1 MKTNPEI
8 IITNDSF
15 KPEKSPVFIS
25 GNDETYIKK
34 VEEFFIQKYI
44 ENGFSNFNKLEKI
57 NDYKESSSLFDEKLV
72 NILYS
77 VGDVGENEINLLT
90 ENDGFL
96 IISAKTNPKDKKLKK
111 TFKDKNEYLLV
122 ECYKLNR
129 QSKSKILNNFFD
141 KKEIKLKKEIYWYLL
156 ENLDDRYAFL
166 SQELEKIFLAGSKIN
181 DINFLKKILVSS
193 GSEDMQKIFFNIYE
207 KNDKLLKIYNSCIF
221 SSPNLYTYIAR
232 LKFFINIINESGNSA
247 DALSKFPRYLFAEK
261 DIFLKIYKSINLNK
275 KILINKLLFKAEKL
289 TRIYP
294 EHYHSIG
301 LRLTFNLKKIITS

>member
-8 IITNDSF
+8 IITNDCF
-15 KPEKSPVFIS
+15 KLERFPVFIS

-34 VEEFFIQKYI
+34 VEEFFIQKCI
-44 ENGFSNFNKLEKI
+44 ENGFSSFNKLEKI

-77 VGDVGENEINLLT
+77 TGNVGEEEISLLNENG
-90 ENDGFL
+90 GFL

-111 TFKDKNEYLLV
+111 IFKDKSEYLLV

-141 KKEIKLKKEIYWYLL
+141 KKEIKLEKEIYWYLL

-166 SQELEKIFLAGSKIN
+166 SEELEKVYLSGSGLG
-181 DINFLKKILVSS
+181 DINFLKKLLVSN
-193 GSEDMQKIFFNIYE
+193 GGEDMQKIFFSIYE

-232 LKFFINIINESGNSA
+232 LKFFINIINESNNSVE
-247 DALSKFPRYLFAEK
+247 ALSKFPRYLFAEK
-261 DIFLKIYKSINLNK
+261 DIFLKIYKSINLSK
-275 KILINKLLFKAEKL
+275 KILINRLLFKTEKL

>member
-1 MKTNPEI
+1 MKTSPEI
-8 IITNDSF
+8 IITNDDF
-15 KPEKSPVFIS
+15 KPGRCPVFIT

-34 VEEFFIQKYI
+34 IEEFFIQKYI

-72 NILYS
+72 NILYG
-77 VGDVGENEINLLT
+77 VANIGEHEIDLMT
-90 ENDGFL
+90 ENGDFL

-111 TFKDKNEYLLV
+111 IFKDKGEYLLV

-141 KKEIKLKKEIYWYLL
+141 KKEIKLEKEIYWYLL

-166 SQELEKIFLAGSKIN
+166 SEELEKVYLSGSGLG
-181 DINFLKKILVSS
+181 DINFLKKLLVSN
-193 GSEDMQKIFFNIYE
+193 GGEDMQKIFFSIYE
-207 KNDKLLKIYNSCIF
+207 KNDKLLNIYNSCIF

-232 LKFFINIINESGNSA
+232 LKFFVNIINESNNSA

-289 TRIYP
+289 TRVYP

>member
-1 MKTNPEI
+1 MKTSPEI
-8 IITNDSF
+8 IITNDDF
-15 KPEKSPVFIS
+15 KPGRCPVFIT

-72 NILYS
+72 NILYG
-77 VGDVGENEINLLT
+77 VANIGEHEIDLMT
-90 ENDGFL
+90 ENGDFL

-111 TFKDKNEYLLV
+111 IFKDKGEYLLV

-141 KKEIKLKKEIYWYLL
+141 KKEIKLEKEIYWYLL

-166 SQELEKIFLAGSKIN
+166 SEELEKVYLSGSGLG
-181 DINFLKKILVSS
+181 DINFLKKLLVSN
-193 GSEDMQKIFFNIYE
+193 GGEDMQKIFFSIYE

-232 LKFFINIINESGNSA
+232 LKFFINIINESNNSVE
-247 DALSKFPRYLFAEK
+247 ALSKFPRYLFAEK
-261 DIFLKIYKSINLNK
+261 DIFLKIYKSINLSK
-275 KILINKLLFKAEKL
+275 KILINRLLFKTEKL

>member
-1 MKTNPEI
+1 LKTSPEI
-8 IITNDSF
+8 IITNDDF
-15 KPEKSPVFIS
+15 KPGRCPVFIT

-72 NILYS
+72 NILYG
-77 VGDVGENEINLLT
+77 VANIGEHEIDLMT
-90 ENDGFL
+90 ENGDFL

-111 TFKDKNEYLLV
+111 IFKDKGEYLLV

-141 KKEIKLKKEIYWYLL
+141 KKEIKLEKEIYWYLL

-166 SQELEKIFLAGSKIN
+166 SEELEKVYLSGSGLG
-181 DINFLKKILVSS
+181 DINFLKKLLVSN
-193 GSEDMQKIFFNIYE
+193 GGEDMQKIFFSIYE

-232 LKFFINIINESGNSA
+232 LKFFINIINESNNSVE
-247 DALSKFPRYLFAEK
+247 ALSKFPRYLFAEK
-261 DIFLKIYKSINLNK
+261 DIFLKIYKSINLSK
-275 KILINKLLFKAEKL
+275 KILINRLLFKTEKL